1 MASPAEL
8 VFKTPDLCAAI
19 LRSLP
24 VSDVASAACVSTWFK
39 RAAAVHWSSL
49 RARTLPLSGAL
60 HNAVG
65 AAATLRMYDAAARAA
80 REQAAWNRDAA
91 QVTQLACLRFVLH
104 VHSADGAL
112 IFAAA
117 ASPRIVL
124 DARGREEVAFGA
136 ADAALLQNAAP
147 ADGANR
153 DAALLLQRDAPAR
166 LCTAS
171 LFVERTLAG
180 GGVRVACLFSGP
192 PAAVRSSV
200 TAPPRDEEDEAEVDD
215 YYDDFYEDSDWLD
228 ELLKAVPPDSH
239 DAVVFT
245 NTRRMPPSTDARG
258 YTTSVDLDAEVSLP
272 PLLDFY
278 IAGGNLPGCAKL
290 LSGWFS
296 ATLHVPLQ
304 ASREVTACVQGA
316 LFQHHGGYGTS
327 SVETRD
333 LQPKELLQL
342 LRGLQWQSV

>member
-1 MASPAEL
+1 MASAAEL

-39 RAAAVHWSSL
+39 RATAVHWSAL

-60 HNAVG
+60 HSAVG

-80 REQAAWNRDAA
+80 REQAAWNCDAA
-91 QVTQLACLRFVLH
+91 QVTQLASLRFVLH
-104 VHSADGAL
+104 VHSGADGAL
-112 IFAAA
+112 LFAAA
-117 ASPRIVL
+117 APPRIVL
-124 DARGREEVAFGA
+124 DARGREAVAFGA
-136 ADAALLQNAAP
+136 ADAAPLLNNAAP
-147 ADGANR
+147 ADGAHR
-153 DAALLLQRDAPAR
+153 DAALLLQHEAPAR

-200 TAPPRDEEDEAEVDD
+200 APPPRDEDVDEDED
-215 YYDDFYEDSDWLD
+215 YCEDSTWLG
-228 ELLKAVPPDSH
+228 ELLQAVPPDSH

-245 NTRRMPPSTDARG
+245 NTRRWPVSTDEQGR
-258 YTTSVDLDAEVSLP
+258 SWVNMDAEVSLP
-272 PLLDFY
+272 PLLDFG
-278 IAGGNLPGCAKL
+278 IAGGSLPGCAKA
-290 LSGWFS
+290 LSGWFA

-304 ASREVTACVQGA
+304 AAASREVTACMQGA
-316 LFQHHGGYGTS
+316 LFQQYSAGYGIST
-327 SVETRD
+327 VETRD
-333 LQPKELLQL
+333 LRPNELLQL
-342 LRGLQWQSV
+342 LRGLQWQSA